1 MDATSQVKPG
11 DPREDRFDAPAMR
24 GLLRRFF
31 PFYCALAALATFGYA
46 LYESYWLDGDAVA
59 YMDLGDLIR
68 EHRWAGTVNGYWH
81 PMYPAFLALGH
92 MIFRAT
98 LATEL
103 RAYYFVNFGIFLLGM
118 VAVVCFTDSL
128 ARLREAASQRVSGSA
143 SQRVSYLLDRTMLR
157 YLGIVLLVIASQ
169 RELSMGKVRP
179 DALLQALLLFAIA
192 ALLTHLANGRLR
204 YAALMG
210 VALGCAY
217 LTKSFAFLFA
227 FLCII
232 ALVVFRRLWLRH
244 GLMRILPAALIAFT
258 CFAVV
263 AGPYVAALSR
273 QRHRFDFGDS
283 GALNYAWYVG
293 GTEKMHL
300 QPYQTAQFGSAEVH
314 LKHPE
319 RELLHTPLILS
330 YAEMPY
336 GTYPDWFD
344 ATYWNEQIKP
354 HFKLRD
360 DIPRATRNC
369 VLAVRYLFNH
379 PEALLL
385 LALLVLLGAR
395 PTLRWRPGDH
405 TANAFWIVPLL
416 LGVVIWGIYAIV
428 NTEERYVTVAYFC
441 VILTL
446 FAALGL
452 PDAQSKA
459 DSPAAQSPAVNLRFT
474 ASALILL
481 LALLASFESLRTVF
495 EDRRQLALVNSP
507 GGWYSPTM
515 VHVAEGLESLG
526 VKPGD
531 SVACIGHTAC
541 LNDHYWARLAGVRIL
556 TEIYDPETPVPS
568 FLADLPNRDEV
579 IATVRAQGAKVLV
592 GDFGNA
598 RVSDSDPAFRNWQQ
612 LGDTTFYALPLN

>member
-1 MDATSQVKPG
+1 MNPG
-11 DPREDRFDAPAMR
+11 DPQKDHLEETTIST
-24 GLLRRFF
+24 LLRRFF
-31 PFYCALAALATFGYA
+31 PFYCALAALVTFGYA
-46 LYESYWLDGDAVA
+46 LYDGYQLDGDAVA
-59 YMDLGDLIR
+59 YMDLGDLLRAHHWTGI
-68 EHRWAGTVNGYWH
+68 VNGYWH

-92 MIFRAT
+92 TLSRAT
-98 LATEL
+98 PATEL

-118 VAVVCFTDSL
+118 VAVVCFTDSIV
-128 ARLREAASQRVSGSA
+128 RLRESA
-143 SQRVSYLLDRTMLR
+143 SQQVSYLLDRTMLR
-157 YLGIVLLVIASQ
+157 YLGLTLLVIASQ
-169 RELSMGKVRP
+169 RELSLGKVRP

-192 ALLTHLANGRLR
+192 ALLRHFATGRLR

-217 LTKSFAFLFA
+217 LTKSFAFVFA

-232 ALVVFRRLWLRH
+232 SLVVFRWIWLKHRPA
-244 GLMRILPAALIAFT
+244 RILSAALVALL

-263 AGPYVAALSR
+263 AGPYVAALSH

-300 QPYQTAQFGSAEVH
+300 QPYQTGQFGSSEVH

-319 RELLHTPLILS
+319 RELMHTPLVLS

-344 ATYWNEQIKP
+344 TTYWNEQIKP
-354 HFKLRD
+354 HFSLRQD
-360 DIPRATRNC
+360 LPRATRDS
-369 VLAVRYLFNH
+369 VLFVRYLFNH

-385 LALLVLLGAR
+385 LALLLLLGAR
-395 PTLRWRPGDH
+395 AFVASRPHLKGEMWGTRRDG
-405 TANAFWIVPLL
+405 AFWLVPLL
-416 LGVVIWGIYAIV
+416 LGVAIWCIYAIV
-428 NTEERYVTVAYFC
+428 NTEERYVTVAYLSM
-441 VILTL
+441 ILTL
-446 FAALGL
+446 FAALRL
-452 PDAQSKA
+452 PDAQSEA
-459 DSPAAQSPAVNLRFT
+459 DSPAARSSAANLRFA

-481 LALLASFESLRTVF
+481 LALLATFESLRTVF
-495 EDRRQLALVNSP
+495 EDRRNLSVAGHP

-541 LNDHYWARLAGVRIL
+541 LNNHYWARLAGVRIL
-556 TEIYDPETPVPS
+556 TEIYDPETPVYP
-568 FLADLPNRDEV
+568 FLAGLPNRDEV

-592 GDFGNA
+592 GDFDNA

-612 LGDTTFYALPLN
+612 LGGTTFYALPLN